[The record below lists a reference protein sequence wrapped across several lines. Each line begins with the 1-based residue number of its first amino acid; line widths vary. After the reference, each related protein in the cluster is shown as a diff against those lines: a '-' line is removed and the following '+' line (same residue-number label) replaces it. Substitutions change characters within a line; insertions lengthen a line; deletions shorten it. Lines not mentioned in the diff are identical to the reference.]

1 MRLLAGVLVVT
12 TGCSAVV
19 DDNPGEDEAAVEA
32 TEQAIRAK
40 VSVQR
45 TAAATAADQ
54 PAGQL
59 STHVAA
65 RFVRVSGGLDFE
77 TAERI
82 IGTGELDAAAP
93 YGCAWRDGTLP
104 FGRGASSHGAIELLE
119 MGDIVL
125 RAGADRL
132 ALAPRAFPDVGELV
146 SGVVYTSR
154 DGSADLP
161 DATTYELEVNGPGD
175 EVFTVLAEAPAAP
188 RGLRLGGAALTDGD
202 DLVFAANEALEIAW
216 EPSAAIQGDRIYVTV
231 SDDDDG
237 QAFSC
242 VFPETGSASIPAGL
256 LAFAAGT
263 QLDFIVHRHR
273 RASVELPS
281 LHPDHA
287 GSAIV
292 DFDFAVAF
300 RAVLD

>member
-1 MRLLAGVLVVT
+1 MRLLAGVTLLL

-19 DDNPGEDEAAVEA
+19 GDPPGDDDVDSGD
-32 TEQAIRAK
+32 QAMRAK

-45 TAAATAADQ
+45 TASL
-54 PAGQL
+54 PAGAAPQL
-59 STHVAA
+59 TTTHVAA
-65 RFVRVSGGLDFE
+65 RFVRVSGGFDFA

-82 IGTGELDAAAP
+82 VGTGELDAAAP
-93 YGCAWRDGTLP
+93 YGCAWRDGAQYSGSLAVAAP
-104 FGRGASSHGAIELLE
+104 DGAIELLDV
-119 MGDIVL
+119 GDIVL
-125 RAGADRL
+125 HAGGDRL

-161 DATTYELEVNGPGD
+161 DATTYAFEVSGGSD
-175 EVFTVLAEAPAAP
+175 VFTVQADAPSAP
-188 RGLRLGGAALTDGD
+188 RGLHLGGAALVDGEEVVLLAGESVD
-202 DLVFAANEALEIAW
+202 IAW
-216 EPSAAIQGDRIYVTV
+216 EPSAALDGDRIYVTV

-242 VFPETGSASIPAGL
+242 VFPETGSATIPASL

-263 QLDFIVHRHR
+263 ELDVMIHRHR
-273 RASVELPS
+273 RSAIELPAP
-281 LHPDHA
+281 HPQA
-287 GSAIV
+287 VV

-300 RAVLD
+300 RATVAE